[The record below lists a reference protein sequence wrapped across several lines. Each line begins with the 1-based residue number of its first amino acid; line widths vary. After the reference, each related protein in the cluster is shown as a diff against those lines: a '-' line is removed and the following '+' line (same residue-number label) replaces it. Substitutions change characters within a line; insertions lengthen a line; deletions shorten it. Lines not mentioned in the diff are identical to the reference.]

1 MRQQHVSYGR
11 SDGTLCVEIQN
22 AAKQTLE
29 LCITLFHSSHYILST
44 SFTCST
50 RLSKMNT
57 SMDIEMSMPML
68 APSLTVTSPGTTTRP
83 GLLRRRVQFASKSDM
98 QGERVHRTSKPYA
111 GRPERRRL
119 DANGMPIDNAGP
131 PPRSG
136 RPGPTSAQLKRLPAG
151 TPPILKGDAAQRMK
165 EKKASQSK
173 LSEML
178 RSEEMKQWLRSR
190 LVEPGS
196 LNMGV
201 SHVICGKAVTN
212 IRHCKTTRG

>member
-1 MRQQHVSYGR
+1 LFRIYHLMGYCAWEFR
-11 SDGTLCVEIQN
+11 
-22 AAKQTLE
+22 KQPNKLWSFV
-29 LCITLFHSSHYILST
+29 CIVL
-44 SFTCST
+44 SFTHYATSHPHPLTTTTCFT
-50 RLSKMNT
+50 RLLKMNT
-57 SMDIEMSMPML
+57 SMDIDMSMPML
-68 APSLTVTSPGTTTRP
+68 TPSLTITSPGTTTRP
-83 GLLRRRVQFASKSDM
+83 DLARRRVQFASKSNV

-111 GRPERRRL
+111 GRPERRRV

-190 LVEPGS
+190 LVTPGS

-201 SHVICGKAVTN
+201 SRFIQRQTSH
-212 IRHCKTTRG
+212 

>member
-1 MRQQHVSYGR
+1 MGYCAWEFR
-11 SDGTLCVEIQN
+11 
-22 AAKQTLE
+22 KQPNKLWS
-29 LCITLFHSSHYILST
+29 LVCITLFHPLYYIPPT
-44 SFTCST
+44 SFNHHHLLYASF
-50 RLSKMNT
+50 KMNT
-57 SMDIEMSMPML
+57 SMDIDMSTPML

-83 GLLRRRVQFASKSDM
+83 GLPQRRVQFASKSNV

-111 GRPERRRL
+111 GRPERRRV

-131 PPRSG
+131 PPRFG

-190 LVEPGS
+190 LVTPGS

-201 SHVICGKAVTN
+201 GRVICVKAVTN
-212 IRHCKTTRG
+212 VRHYKTIRG

>member
-1 MRQQHVSYGR
+1 
-11 SDGTLCVEIQN
+11 
-22 AAKQTLE
+22 
-29 LCITLFHSSHYILST
+29 
-44 SFTCST
+44 
-50 RLSKMNT
+50 
-57 SMDIEMSMPML
+57 MDIDMGMPFL
-68 APSLTVTSPGTTTRP
+68 GPPFTVTSPGTTMRP
-83 GLLRRRVQFASKSDM
+83 GHPRSRAHFTLSSNM
-98 QGERVHRTSKPYA
+98 QGERVHRTNKPYA
-111 GRPERRRL
+111 GRPERRRV

-201 SHVICGKAVTN
+201 SNVSCGKAVTDLRHYKT
-212 IRHCKTTRG
+212 IRG